1 MMDIMMACYILYNM
15 IIEDESGEDHLE
27 PLFQNGPSLHLKRDL
42 MFDMLVAGMEEL
54 ENVDSHYSLR
64 GDLMEHLWQLKGAT
78 TY

>member
-1 MMDIMMACYILYNM
+1 M

-27 PLFQNGPSLHLKRDL
+27 HFFQNGPSVHLRRDL
-42 MFDMLVAGMEEL
+42 TFDMLIARTREL

-64 GDLMEHLWQLKGAT
+64 IDSMEHLWQLKGAT